1 MIMGCL
7 LIFAAAMHF
16 AFPQFT
22 DAQAHA
28 VSNFAGTV
36 LEKVAGMA
44 PVERSTVSVAQQA
57 TSRLWTGPRGSR
69 KPIATAG

>member
-1 MIMGCL
+1 MIMGGL

-44 PVERSTVSVAQQA
+44 PVEKSTVSSARNRP
-57 TSRLWTGPRGSR
+57 TSRR
-69 KPIATAG
+69 